1 LSQSCNIKSEKAT
14 YLGSS
19 SSRPRTLDAGCTAA
33 AAGDYAGYVYI
44 AIQGDPFHVIH
55 LLEK

>member
-33 AAGDYAGYVYI
+33 AGDYAGYVNI
-44 AIQGDPFHVIH
+44 AIQGDPFNVIH